1 MRPAVLCSRA
11 VRLGARPKR
20 PGYINKLI
28 SCYRLVDTVG
38 TVDRF
43 RHLPLEWR
51 VPTPK
56 TAKLKLSAESL
67 AATGGGQ
74 SPNFPGEYVV
84 KLTLRD
90 KESAQEAVRRF
101 RKLVERSGIKKEM
114 RVREFYEKPSEIKR
128 RARLR
133 AERRSRREKFFA
145 TH

>member
-1 MRPAVLCSRA
+1 M
-11 VRLGARPKR
+11 
-20 PGYINKLI
+20 
-28 SCYRLVDTVG
+28 
-38 TVDRF
+38 
-43 RHLPLEWR
+43 
-51 VPTPK
+51 
-56 TAKLKLSAESL
+56 
-67 AATGGGQ
+67 
-74 SPNFPGEYVV
+74 V